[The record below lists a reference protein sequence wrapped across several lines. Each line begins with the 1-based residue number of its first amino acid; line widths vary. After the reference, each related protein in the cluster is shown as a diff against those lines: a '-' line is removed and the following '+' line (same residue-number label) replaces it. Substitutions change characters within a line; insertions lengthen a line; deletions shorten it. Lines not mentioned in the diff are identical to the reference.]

1 MAIVSRMNG
10 CVSLAAVTAALLT
23 ATAMSASAEP
33 VFNRSASFPVAQ
45 NLPDDVDIATETSSE
60 IIAASEDGMML
71 VYSDSPLGAIGFV
84 DITDPKA
91 PKAGGSVKVDGEPTS
106 VTVKGGKAF
115 LAVNTSEDYVN
126 TSGQLLTIDMKSHA
140 VEASCDLGGQ
150 PDSIAAAPDGSFL
163 TVAIENER
171 DEDLDD
177 GKLPQMPAGD
187 LVIVPI
193 ADGVVDCG
201 AIKHVDVTGLAEIAP
216 EDPEPEFVDVNS
228 KGEIALT
235 LQENNHIVIVDGKSG
250 EVISHFSAGTVD
262 LDGIDIEKD
271 GKLDFTGSLKGV
283 KREPDTVKWVDDN
296 RIVIANEGDYEG
308 GARGFTIFTKDGKV
322 AYESG
327 PSFEHEI
334 VRLGMFPD
342 KRAGK
347 KGVEPEGLA
356 VAEFNGQNYIFV
368 LSERASAMGVYKD
381 TGGEPEL
388 VQMLPSGIAPESAV
402 AIPSRGLI
410 ATANEADLIEDKA
423 ARSHVMLYE
432 LGDGPAAFP
441 QIVSV
446 DKDGLPI
453 GWGAMS
459 GLTADP
465 EVAGKLY
472 AVNDSFY
479 ANQPSIFVIDANQ
492 TPAVITDAIRVTKDG
507 APLAGRDQEGIA
519 ADGKGGFWI
528 ANEGNPEKERFHA
541 IYHVDATGALTE
553 EIAIPEELNAQQ
565 VRFGFEGITMVGEG
579 DEMTL
584 WMAVQREWKD
594 DEKGF
599 VKLVSYTPATKEW
612 GAVSYPL
619 DASEKGWVGLSEI
632 VAHDGA
638 VYVIER
644 DNQIGDAARIKKLYK
659 VALDELQPAP
669 IGGKLPVVKK
679 ELVHDFLPDLASLTN
694 GYVVDKL
701 EGFTFDAAGNAFAI
715 TDNDGV
721 DDSSGET
728 LFWKVDMT
736 ATN

>member
-1 MAIVSRMNG
+1 MTKRVSFAAATA
-10 CVSLAAVTAALLT
+10 VLLA
-23 ATAMSASAEP
+23 ATAMTASAEP
-33 VFNRSASFPVAQ
+33 VFNRIASFPVAS
-45 NLPDDVDIATETSSE
+45 NLASDMDQATETSSE
-60 IIAASEDGMML
+60 IIAASEDGMTL

-84 DITDPKA
+84 DITDPKM
-91 PKAGGSVKVDGEPTS
+91 PKAGGAVMVEGEPTS
-106 VTVKGGKAF
+106 VTVKGDKVF

-126 TSGQLLTIDMKSHA
+126 TSGQLLTIDMKSQEI
-140 VEASCDLGGQ
+140 EAKCDLGGQ

-171 DEDLDD
+171 DEELND
-177 GKLPQMPAGD
+177 GVIPQMPAGD
-187 LVIVPI
+187 LVIVPL
-193 ADGVVDCG
+193 ADGAVDCG
-201 AIKHVDVTGLAEIAP
+201 TIKHVAVTGLAEIAP

-228 KGEIALT
+228 LGEIALT
-235 LQENNHIVIVDGKSG
+235 LQENNHVVIIDGKTG
-250 EVISHFSAGTVD
+250 EITSHFSAGSVD

-271 GKLDFTGSLKGV
+271 GKLDFSGSLTGV
-283 KREPDTVKWVDDN
+283 KREPDTVKWIDDN
-296 RIVIANEGDYEG
+296 RLIIANEGDYEG
-308 GARGFTIFTKDGKV
+308 GSRGFTIFTKDGTV

-356 VAEFNGQNYIFV
+356 VSKLGEETFIFV

-388 VQMLPSGIAPESAV
+388 MQMLPSGIAPESAV
-402 AIPSRGLI
+402 AIPGRNLI
-410 ATANEADLIEDKA
+410 ATANEADLVEDGA

-432 LGDGPAAFP
+432 LGEGEKAFP

-446 DKDGLPI
+446 DKDGHPL
-453 GWGAMS
+453 GWGALS

-479 ANQPSIFVIDANQ
+479 SKQPSIFVIDASQ
-492 TPAVITDAIRVTKDG
+492 TPAVIEDVIRVTRDG
-507 APLAGRDQEGIA
+507 EPMTGRDQEGIA
-519 ADGKGGFWI
+519 VDGEGGFWI
-528 ANEGNPEKERFHA
+528 ANEGNPEKEIQHG
-541 IYHVDATGALTE
+541 IYHVDATGAVTE
-553 EIAIPEELNAQQ
+553 EISVPDELNAHQ
-565 VRFGFEGITMVGEG
+565 VRFGFEGITRVGEG
-579 DEMTL
+579 GDMTL

-599 VKLVSYTPATKEW
+599 VKLVSYKPSSKEW

-619 DASEKGWVGLSEI
+619 DKGETGWVGLSEI

-638 VYVIER
+638 VYIVER
-644 DNQIGDAARIKKLYK
+644 DNQIGAAAKIKKLYK
-659 VALDELQPAP
+659 VSLDQLQPAP
-669 IGGKLPVVKK
+669 LGSELPVVEKQ
-679 ELVHDFLPDLASLTN
+679 LVHDFLPDLASMTN

-701 EGFTFDAAGNAFAI
+701 EGFTFDANGDAWAV

-728 LFWKVDMT
+728 LFWKVDMK

>member
-1 MAIVSRMNG
+1 MTKRVSF
-10 CVSLAAVTAALLT
+10 AAVTAVLLA
-23 ATAMSASAEP
+23 ATALTASAEP
-33 VFNRSASFPVAQ
+33 VFNRIASFPVAA
-45 NLPDDVDIATETSSE
+45 NLPSDKDQTTETSSE
-60 IIAASEDGMML
+60 IIAASEDGMTL
-71 VYSDSPLGAIGFV
+71 VYSDSPMGAIGFV
-84 DITDPKA
+84 DISDPKM
-91 PKAGGSVKVDGEPTS
+91 PKANGVVMVDGEPTS
-106 VTVKGGKAF
+106 VTVKGDKAF

-126 TSGQLLTIDMKSHA
+126 TSGQLLTIDMKSHEI
-140 VEASCDLGGQ
+140 EARCDLGGQ

-171 DEDLDD
+171 DEDLKD
-177 GKLPQMPAGD
+177 GVIPQMPAGD
-187 LVIVPI
+187 LVILPL
-193 ADGVVDCG
+193 ADGAVDCG

-216 EDPEPEFVDVNS
+216 EDPEPEFVDVNAR
-228 KGEIALT
+228 GEIALT
-235 LQENNHIVIVDGKSG
+235 LQENNHIVIVDGKTG
-250 EVISHFSAGTVD
+250 EVKSHFSAGTVD

-283 KREPDTVKWVDDN
+283 KREPDTVKWIDDN
-296 RIVIANEGDYEG
+296 RIVIADEGDYEG
-308 GARGFTIFTKDGKV
+308 GSRGFTIFGKDGTL

-327 PSFEHEI
+327 PAFEHEI

-356 VAEFNGQNYIFV
+356 VSKFGNETYIFV

-402 AIPSRGLI
+402 AIPARGLI
-410 ATANEADLIEDKA
+410 ATANEADLVEDGA

-441 QIVSV
+441 QIVSA
-446 DKDGLPI
+446 DKDGHPL

-465 EVAGKLY
+465 DVAGKLY

-479 ANQPSIFVIDANQ
+479 SKQPSIFVIDALQ
-492 TPAVITDAIRVTKDG
+492 TPAVIEDVIRVTKDG
-507 APLAGRDQEGIA
+507 APLEGRDQEGITV
-519 ADGKGGFWI
+519 DGQGGFWI
-528 ANEGNPEKERFHA
+528 ANEGNPEKER
-541 IYHVDATGALTE
+541 YHVIYQVDGKGALIE
-553 EIAIPEELNAQQ
+553 EIAIPEVLDANQ
-565 VRFGFEGITMVGEG
+565 VRFGFEGITRVGEG
-579 DEMTL
+579 DDTTL

-599 VKLVSYTPATKEW
+599 VKLVSYKPSSKEW

-619 DASEKGWVGLSEI
+619 DKGETGWVGLSEI

-638 VYVIER
+638 VYIVER
-644 DNQIGDAARIKKLYK
+644 DNQIGTAAKIKKLYK
-659 VALDELQPAP
+659 VSLDQLQPAP
-669 IGGKLPVVKK
+669 LGSDLPVVTK

-701 EGFTFDAAGNAFAI
+701 EGFTFDANGNAWAI

>member
-1 MAIVSRMNG
+1 MNG
-10 CVSLAAVTAALLT
+10 GVCLAAVTAVLLT

-45 NLPDDVDIATETSSE
+45 NLPDDVDLSTETSSE
-60 IIAASEDGMML
+60 IIAASEDGMTL

-84 DITDPKA
+84 DIADPKA
-91 PKAGGSVKVDGEPTS
+91 PKAGGSVRVEGEPTS

-126 TSGQLLTIDMKSHA
+126 TSGQLLTIDMESHEI
-140 VEASCDLGGQ
+140 EASCDLGGQ
-150 PDSIAAAPDGSFL
+150 PDSVAAAPDGSFL

-171 DEDLDD
+171 NEDLDD

-187 LVIVPI
+187 LVILPLSEG
-193 ADGVVDCG
+193 AVDCG
-201 AIKHVDVTGLAEIAP
+201 AIMHVDVTGLAEIAP

-250 EVISHFSAGTVD
+250 EIISHFSAGTVD
-262 LDGIDIEKD
+262 LDGIDVEKD
-271 GKLDFTGSLKGV
+271 GKLDFTGSLKGL
-283 KREPDTVKWVDDN
+283 KREPDTVKWVDDD
-296 RIVIANEGDYEG
+296 RIVVANEGDYEG
-308 GARGFTIFTKDGKV
+308 GSRGFTIFTRDGEV

-327 PSFEHEI
+327 ASFEREI

-356 VAEFNGQNYIFV
+356 VAEFDGQNYIFV
-368 LSERASAMGVYKD
+368 LSERASVMGVYRD
-381 TGGEPEL
+381 TGGDPEL
-388 VQMLPSGIAPESAV
+388 VQMLPSGVAPESAV
-402 AIPSRGLI
+402 AIPSRGLV
-410 ATANEADLIEDKA
+410 ATANEADLVEDGA
-423 ARSHVMLYE
+423 ARSHVMVYQ
-432 LGDGPAAFP
+432 LGDGPADFP
-441 QIVSV
+441 QIVSA
-446 DKDGLPI
+446 DKDGSPI

-465 EVAGKLY
+465 EVPGKLY
-472 AVNDSFY
+472 AINDSFY

-492 TPAVITDAIRVTKDG
+492 TPAVITDVIRVTKDG

-519 ADGKGGFWI
+519 ADGQGGFWI
-528 ANEGNPEKERFHA
+528 ANEGNPEKELFHA
-541 IYHVDATGALTE
+541 IYHVDATGALVE
-553 EIAIPEELNAQQ
+553 EVAIPEDLNAQQ
-565 VRFGFEGITMVGEG
+565 VRFGFEGITLVGEG
-579 DEMTL
+579 GDMTL

-599 VKLVSYTPATKEW
+599 VKLVSYKPATGEW

-632 VAHDGA
+632 VTHEGA

-644 DNQIGDAARIKKLYK
+644 DNQIGDAASIKKLYK
-659 VALDELQPAP
+659 VAIDELQPAP
-669 IGGKLPVVKK
+669 IGGELPVVSK

-728 LFWKVDMT
+728 LFWKIDMT